1 MSALQNEIKKSNLT
15 QNQQNQLLNLLRSFN
30 NNVQP
35 APITLCCPVGAAGQ
49 QGPPGGSPVL
59 INSSDT
65 QDTPAA
71 NITNPVVT
79 TPAKNVNTQQHG
91 I

>member
-35 APITLCCPVGAAGQ
+35 TPTTLCCPVGAAGQ
-49 QGPPGGSPVL
+49 QGPPGGS
-59 INSSDT
+59 I
-65 QDTPAA
+65 
-71 NITNPVVT
+71 
-79 TPAKNVNTQQHG
+79 
-91 I
+91 